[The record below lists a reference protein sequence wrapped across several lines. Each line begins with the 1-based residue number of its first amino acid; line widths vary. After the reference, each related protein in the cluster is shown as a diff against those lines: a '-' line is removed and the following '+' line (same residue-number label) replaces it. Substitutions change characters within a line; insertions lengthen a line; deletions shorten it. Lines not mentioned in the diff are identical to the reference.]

1 MGENDR
7 MSGIGSVPDGGVNH
21 KHTQQTE
28 HLPTVNCFFIKVTVT
43 LCFMV
48 KG

>member
-1 MGENDR
+1 MELALFL
-7 MSGIGSVPDGGVNH
+7 MVGSTVY
-21 KHTQQTE
+21 TQQTE
-28 HLPTVNCFFIKVTVT
+28 HLPTVNYISIKVTVT